1 LSVSNFSAHSSV
13 EHGSLERRVRATI
26 DLRAPLVLLV
36 VAATSAFMG
45 WNIARGS
52 PLALLPL
59 VLGIFA
65 FLVALRPDVLFV
77 GWLMAAP
84 FIQETARNSL
94 PGLALTTAF
103 YALPPLVL
111 AMHTVRSNS
120 FAGHVRWYD
129 TLPAA
134 FLAMILVSQGSVDAS
149 QLVAVHF
156 YTGLLHESVFIGVI
170 MYYVCAFGP
179 LGRLTAEGFAQALL
193 LGASLVAGLGI
204 VQHYTAWTLWGGQLV
219 DDPPRIS
226 ATLVSPAL
234 LGVFVGAGI
243 VTSLALLLLD
253 GPRSLRGLAFATLF
267 LGLPALFFTYTRGCI
282 VATFLVA
289 SAIALL
295 HRRSR
300 LPAVGVACVAA
311 TILVASWGTLTQSSL
326 YQQRASNQMN
336 VSGRF
341 VQARAAIDL
350 ISGKP
355 ILGWGYG
362 QYDEAKTRLDTSS
375 GNLPEQSLYFYT
387 SHNTFLTILVE
398 LGIVGLIILLLPWAI
413 VVGKTLRRAR
423 APSGFAGW
431 LTVSLVAVIAVYVL
445 TALTTD
451 MRFFSFVPALSWVAV
466 GLLRR
471 RLWDETARA

>member
-1 LSVSNFSAHSSV
+1 
-13 EHGSLERRVRATI
+13 
-26 DLRAPLVLLV
+26 
-36 VAATSAFMG
+36 
-45 WNIARGS
+45 
-52 PLALLPL
+52 
-59 VLGIFA
+59 
-65 FLVALRPDVLFV
+65 
-77 GWLMAAP
+77 
-84 FIQETARNSL
+84 
-94 PGLALTTAF
+94 
-103 YALPPLVL
+103 
-111 AMHTVRSNS
+111 MHTVRSNS
-120 FAGHVRWYD
+120 FARHVRWWD

-134 FLAMILVSQGSVDAS
+134 YLAMILVSQASVDAS
-149 QLVAVHF
+149 QLLALGF
-156 YTGLLHESVFIGVI
+156 YTGLLHESVFIGVL

-179 LGRLTAEGFAQALL
+179 LGRLTAERFARALL
-193 LGASLVAGLGI
+193 VGVSLVAGLGI

-219 DDPPRIS
+219 DDPPRIT

-253 GPRSLRGLAFATLF
+253 GPRSLRGLAYATLV

-289 SAIALL
+289 AVVALL
-295 HRRSR
+295 PRRSR
-300 LPAVGVACVAA
+300 LPVVGAACVAA
-311 TILVASWGTLTQSSL
+311 TVLAASWGTITQSSL
-326 YQQRASNQMN
+326 YQERASNQTN

-350 ISGKP
+350 VSGKP

-362 QYDEAKTRLDTSS
+362 QYDEAKTRLDTNS

-387 SHNTFLTILVE
+387 SHNTFLTVLVE
-398 LGIVGLIILLLPWAI
+398 LGILGLMLMLLPWSI
-413 VVGKTLRRAR
+413 VVGENLRRAR
-423 APSGFAGW
+423 APSGSLGW
-431 LTVSLVAVIAVYVL
+431 LTVSLMAILAVYVL

-471 RLWDETARA
+471 RLWDETAHA